1 MQFEFSVENKLL
13 PKNVWWARL
22 ISQIDSQA
30 VVEAILY
37 RRNVLSVWSD
47 TDE

>member
-1 MQFEFSVENKLL
+1 MQFEFSAENKLL

-22 ISQIDSQA
+22 ISQIDRHA
-30 VVEAILY
+30 VLEAIFY
-37 RRNVLSVWSD
+37 RINVLSVWAD